1 MNDPRHSN
9 QGIMKEKHRT
19 LCFPDREKTCFACCP
34 PIRAA
39 GYEHIQYK
47 GMVQRVLR
55 ENTAAFRA
63 EERGIRPITG
73 FSCWALGYLDA
84 DFRLVGCLLHPARH
98 NGLDLRFRI
107 DFGDKCR
114 RETCP
119 EARIFE
125 QLDPNA
131 QAFWLHLAD
140 GLDAFSYSS
149 RKENPLFHY
158 LNWGPKI
165 LQGIARAEPG
175 VVPSPES
182 ILEAFPFLETQY
194 SPRAFA
200 YPLARLV
207 EHQGMDLLR
216 DAPFKNS
223 FEDWLDTLVGEL
235 IAVPQ
240 AESPRAVP
248 VHRLPLERPFLDFL
262 RLGAGISK
270 GPLDGVEALRVRVD
284 TEIVRFFREYGT
296 GRAVPAPRPASQK
309 RDRR

>member
-1 MNDPRHSN
+1 ML
-9 QGIMKEKHRT
+9 KEDRPT
-19 LCFPDREKTCFACCP
+19 LCLPDGGKACFACCP

-84 DFRLVGCLLHPARH
+84 ECRLVGCLLHPARH
-98 NGLDLRFRI
+98 HGADLRFRV
-107 DFGDKCR
+107 DFGEKCR

-125 QLDPNA
+125 RLEPDV

-158 LNWGPKI
+158 LNWGPKVLRI
-165 LQGIARAEPG
+165 VARAEPG
-175 VVPSPES
+175 AIHSPGS
-182 ILEAFPFLETQY
+182 ILEAFPFLKTPC
-194 SPRAFA
+194 SPRASA
-200 YPLARLV
+200 YLLARLV
-207 EHQGMDLLR
+207 EQQGADLLR
-216 DAPFKNS
+216 DVRLKDR
-223 FEDWLDTLVGEL
+223 FEHWLDALVRL
-235 IAVPQ
+235 LSKAVVTHRT
-240 AESPRAVP
+240 ARARP
-248 VHRLPLERPFLDFL
+248 VHRLSQELAYLDFL
-262 RLGAGISK
+262 RLGAGIPSITE
-270 GPLDGVEALRVRVD
+270 DGAKALRMLVD
-284 TEIVRFFREYGT
+284 AEIDRFGRRYGI
-296 GRAVPAPRPASQK
+296 
-309 RDRR
+309 RRFDPPSGSRIPISA